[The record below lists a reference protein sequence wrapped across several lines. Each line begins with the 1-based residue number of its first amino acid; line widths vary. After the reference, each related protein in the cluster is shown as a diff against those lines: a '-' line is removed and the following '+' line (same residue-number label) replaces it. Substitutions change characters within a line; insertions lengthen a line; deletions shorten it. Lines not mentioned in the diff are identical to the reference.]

1 MQNSLISRKI
11 TTFVIRKRVVV
22 PNQSH
27 HNMEIYYTGIIIAIG
42 TFLIIGL
49 FHPIVIKAEYYFGT
63 RCWWIFLLAGLA
75 CIGSAFF
82 VATVLW
88 SALIGVVGASLLWSI
103 GELFH
108 QKRRVERGWF
118 PMNPKRRHEYQVKDG
133 NEEKDENKVKG
144 ENKDENDPDSRR

>member
-1 MQNSLISRKI
+1 
-11 TTFVIRKRVVV
+11 
-22 PNQSH
+22 
-27 HNMEIYYTGIIIAIG
+27 MEIYYTGIIIAIG

-82 VATVLW
+82 VANVLW

>member
-11 TTFVIRKRVVV
+11 TTFVIRKRAVA

-82 VATVLW
+82 VANVLW

-108 QKRRVERGWF
+108 QKKRVERGWF
-118 PMNPKRRHEYQVKDG
+118 PMNPKRRHEYQVKDE
-133 NEEKDENKVKG
+133 NEV
-144 ENKDENDPDSRR
+144 KDENDPDSRR

>member
-1 MQNSLISRKI
+1 
-11 TTFVIRKRVVV
+11 
-22 PNQSH
+22 
-27 HNMEIYYTGIIIAIG
+27 MEIYYTGIIIAIG

-82 VATVLW
+82 VANVLW

-108 QKRRVERGWF
+108 QKRRVEKGWF

-133 NEEKDENKVKG
+133 NQ
-144 ENKDENDPDSRR
+144 DENDPDSRR